1 MDSIGTAQ
9 LTESPTPVRRVAI
22 IGRPPGLG
30 MGPTLIAASPRFRSY
45 PLDASAA
52 STSPRR
58 ASRSS
63 GSNGNRGPAA
73 YSPRAAATGSG
84 SVAAVSRR
92 NWCTK
97 AIDMLPSPTAAA
109 TRFTGP

>member
-30 MGPTLIAASPRFRSY
+30 MGPTVIATSPRFRSY
-45 PLDASAA
+45 SLDASAA
-52 STSPRR
+52 SI
-58 ASRSS
+58 SS
-63 GSNGNRGPAA
+63 QAVRA

-84 SVAAVSRR
+84 SVAAASRR